1 MADSVRLEQ
10 MHIGVP
16 RRSQEQQQSREEWG
30 ILDDFDLIDYLDHGC
45 DCDKENGAISPMMT
59 PKRRELTSSCNTKM
73 TKENETTHTTKRSKQ
88 NMTFKTAVPCDYTEP
103 LEYSRF
109 DDENENN
116 LKYDH
121 SDNFFQFAR
130 PPRTRTLTFHLW
142 VAVKEIPS
150 HRDNDPDSNGRMY
163 TGVATLHENAKRNR
177 REYSHDQWQWQSA
190 TEEDGFLW
198 WLDPVTGSSEF
209 VHPATYALYHEEE
222 NRRLEALSMDTYLD
236 DGKYESADDTGAAP
250 SLYPLIGDYD
260 FDDLDVLFG
269 R

>member
-16 RRSQEQQQSREEWG
+16 RHSQEQQQSREEWG

-45 DCDKENGAISPMMT
+45 DT
-59 PKRRELTSSCNTKM
+59 
-73 TKENETTHTTKRSKQ
+73 
-88 NMTFKTAVPCDYTEP
+88 VPLD
-103 LEYSRF
+103 YSRF
-109 DDENENN
+109 DDEIENN

-121 SDNFFQFAR
+121 SDDFFQFAR

-163 TGVATLHENAKRNR
+163 TGVTTLHENAKRNR

-236 DGKYESADDTGAAP
+236 DGKYESADGTGAAP